1 MTQLMEKI
9 LSRENMT
16 QAYYRVKANKGVGGV
31 DGIEMTEIENYL
43 KENWNTIRE
52 KILKRGCV
60 NNFVYRLS

>member
-43 KENWNTIRE
+43 DRKS
-52 KILKRGCV
+52 V
-60 NNFVYRLS
+60 V

>member
-52 KILKRGCV
+52 KILKRRDCV
-60 NNFVYRLS
+60 KFCV